1 MTVTIEGLEQIGQTL
16 NQIAPV
22 EAKRLMRLTARDVAQ
37 AFADEAKGNVP
48 VRTGK
53 LAKSI
58 KAKIDKDDGNMI
70 SASVRGAFYGHILDI
85 GAGPDHIEHGFYM
98 RAKEKIQSDLAAMVI
113 DKFARRLV
121 ARLMKG

>member
-1 MTVTIEGLEQIGQTL
+1 MTVTIQGIEQIGQVL

-37 AFADEAKGNVP
+37 AFADEAKSGVP

-53 LAKSI
+53 LQKSI
-58 KAKIDKDDGNMI
+58 RATIDRDTFAGV
-70 SASVRGAFYGHILDI
+70 SASVRGAYYGRILDA
-85 GAGPDHIEHGFYM
+85 GDGPDHVEYGFYL
-98 RAKEKIQSDLAAMVI
+98 RAREKVQADLTAMVI

>member
-1 MTVTIEGLEQIGQTL
+1 MTVTIEGLEQIGQVL

-37 AFADEAKGNVP
+37 AFADEAKGHVP
-48 VRTGK
+48 VRTGR

-58 KAKIDKDDGNMI
+58 KAKIDKDDGNTI
-70 SASVRGAFYGHILDI
+70 SASVRGVFYGRILDA
-85 GAGPDHIEHGFYM
+85 GDGPDHVEYGFYM
-98 RAKEKIQSDLAAMVI
+98 RAKEKIQADLAAMVI